1 MKSGR
6 RKNRKS
12 RYEHKNRLEP
22 FDRHSV
28 ASWNRSQRR
37 KVKQE
42 LRNLC
47 ASEEWREEE
56 FNFGEEKPKENF
68 KKKESKKEQLAYVG
82 KVGVRKNSR
91 AGTKGAKMELAKKD
105 NKCYICRCDGNGK
118 LQFHHV
124 KPIRCGG
131 ETSVKNGR
139 LLCGRCHKRYH
150 ELFDGELDRIQGEV
164 EKFVEVFEKQIEKMK
179 KDKN

>member
-6 RKNRKS
+6 RKNRN
-12 RYEHKNRLEP
+12 EHKNRLEP
-22 FDRHSV
+22 FE
-28 ASWNRSQRR
+28 RSQRR

-42 LRNLC
+42 LRNWM
-47 ASEEWREEE
+47 EEY
-56 FNFGEEKPKENF
+56 NLGERDFEQKEKPV
-68 KKKESKKEQLAYVG
+68 KKKGNTGTGTKLTVG
-82 KVGVRKNSR
+82 KVCEVTGCKAKRRSN
-91 AGTKGAKMELAKKD
+91 KGAKMELAKKD

-131 ETSVKNGR
+131 ETSAKNGR

-164 EKFVEVFEKQIEKMK
+164 EKFVEVFEKQVEKMK
-179 KDKN
+179 KDKK